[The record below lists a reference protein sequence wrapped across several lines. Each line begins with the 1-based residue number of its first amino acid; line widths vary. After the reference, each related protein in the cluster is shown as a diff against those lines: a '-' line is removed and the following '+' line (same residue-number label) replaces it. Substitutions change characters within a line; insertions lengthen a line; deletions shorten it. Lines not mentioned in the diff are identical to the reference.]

1 MYNHK
6 IKDKVGPVDS
16 DTKRSVVFCSTFYCV
31 TLEQIHWASLEENM
45 KSGQLKKTPC
55 LRIHPPQKN
64 EIQGAN
70 SFEHLLHILIKSLF
84 AFEISRVKNATL

>member
-16 DTKRSVVFCSTFYCV
+16 DTKRSVVFCSTFHCV

-55 LRIHPPQKN
+55 PRIHPPK
-64 EIQGAN
+64 
-70 SFEHLLHILIKSLF
+70 KMK
-84 AFEISRVKNATL
+84 SRVQILLSTFCIFS